1 MLLKQIS
8 VKISSFPEAPKF
20 WPSLS
25 LQLLLRTGWP
35 RGKTVSDLPPDHPSA
50 VHPASSPPL
59 WRHWVA
65 EHRLFS
71 SFGERELPSSG
82 AVQASHCGGFS
93 CCRAWVL
100 GCGASVVA
108 IPGLSSTGSI
118 VVAHR
123 LSCSMECGI
132 FLEPGI
138 KPVSPALA
146 GRFFTVEPQGK
157 PLFYLVFNSNFYI
170 K

>member
-1 MLLKQIS
+1 MLF
-8 VKISSFPEAPKF
+8 VEAE
-20 WPSLS
+20 LS
-25 LQLLLRTGWP
+25 LKKNFFNELIYFCLCWVSLLLGF
-35 RGKTVSDLPPDHPSA
+35 
-50 VHPASSPPL
+50 
-59 WRHWVA
+59 
-65 EHRLFS
+65 FS
-71 SFGERELPSSG
+71 SCSKWVLLSSCN
-82 AVQASHCGGFS
+82 AWASHCGGFS